1 MGSIYVRINKIT
13 HLNKQTNKQMKSTQ
27 EKLNDY
33 LDRALNIIIS
43 LEQYA
48 SEETAKDI
56 EALFQELKY
65 SDDIDADMEAQD
77 FDTFGTN
84 KI

>member
-1 MGSIYVRINKIT
+1 MNIE
-13 HLNKQTNKQMKSTQ
+13 Q
-27 EKLNDY
+27 LNDC
-33 LDRALNIIIS
+33 LDKALNIIIS

-48 SEETAKDI
+48 SEDTAQDI

-65 SDDIDADMEAQD
+65 SYDINADMEAQD
-77 FDTFGTN
+77 FDVFGQN

>member
-1 MGSIYVRINKIT
+1 MKIE
-13 HLNKQTNKQMKSTQ
+13 Q
-27 EKLNDY
+27 LNDC

-56 EALFQELKY
+56 EALFQEIKY
-65 SDDIDADMEAQD
+65 ADDIDADMEAQD
-77 FDTFGTN
+77 FDKFGTN

>member
-1 MGSIYVRINKIT
+1 
-13 HLNKQTNKQMKSTQ
+13 MKSTQ

-43 LEQYA
+43 LEEYA
-48 SEETAKDI
+48 SEQTTKDI
-56 EALFQELKY
+56 EALFQEIKY
-65 SDDIDADMEAQD
+65 ADDIDADIEAQD

>member
-1 MGSIYVRINKIT
+1 MTTKQ
-13 HLNKQTNKQMKSTQ
+13 LN
-27 EKLNDY
+27 EY

-43 LEQYA
+43 LEEYA
-48 SEETAKDI
+48 SEETARDI

-65 SDDIDADMEAQD
+65 IDDINADMEAQD
-77 FDTFGTN
+77 FDIFGEN

>member
-1 MGSIYVRINKIT
+1 
-13 HLNKQTNKQMKSTQ
+13 MKSTQ

-56 EALFQELKY
+56 EALFQEIKY
-65 SDDIDADMEAQD
+65 ADNIDADMEAQD
-77 FDTFGTN
+77 YETFGNN

>member
-1 MGSIYVRINKIT
+1 MISP
-13 HLNKQTNKQMKSTQ
+13 Q
-27 EKLNDY
+27 EKLNSY

-43 LEQYA
+43 LEEYA
-48 SEETAKDI
+48 SEETARDI
-56 EALFQELKY
+56 EALFQEIKY

-77 FDTFGTN
+77 YDRFGEH

>member
-1 MGSIYVRINKIT
+1 MISP
-13 HLNKQTNKQMKSTQ
+13 Q
-27 EKLNDY
+27 EKLKSY

-43 LEQYA
+43 LEEYA
-48 SEETAKDI
+48 SEETARDI
-56 EALFQELKY
+56 EALFQEIKY

-77 FDTFGTN
+77 YDRFGEH

>member
-1 MGSIYVRINKIT
+1 
-13 HLNKQTNKQMKSTQ
+13 MKSTK

-56 EALFQELKY
+56 EALFQEIKY

-77 FDTFGTN
+77 FDTFGQN

>member
-1 MGSIYVRINKIT
+1 
-13 HLNKQTNKQMKSTQ
+13 MKSTQ

-33 LDRALNIIIS
+33 LDRSLNIIIS

-56 EALFQELKY
+56 EALFQEIKY
-65 SDDIDADMEAQD
+65 ADDIDADMEAQD
-77 FDTFGTN
+77 FETFGTN

>member
-1 MGSIYVRINKIT
+1 MKIE
-13 HLNKQTNKQMKSTQ
+13 Q
-27 EKLNDY
+27 LNDC

-56 EALFQELKY
+56 EALFQEIKY
-65 SDDIDADMEAQD
+65 SDDINADMEAQD

>member
-1 MGSIYVRINKIT
+1 
-13 HLNKQTNKQMKSTQ
+13 MKSTQ

-48 SEETAKDI
+48 SEDTSKDI
-56 EALFQELKY
+56 EALFQEIKY
-65 SDDIDADMEAQD
+65 ADDIDADMEAQD
-77 FDTFGTN
+77 YETFGNN

>member
-1 MGSIYVRINKIT
+1 
-13 HLNKQTNKQMKSTQ
+13 MKTEQ
-27 EKLNDY
+27 LNDC

-43 LEQYA
+43 LEEYA
-48 SEETAKDI
+48 SEQTAKDI

-65 SDDIDADMEAQD
+65 SNDIDADMEAQD
-77 FDTFGTN
+77 FDKFGQN

>member
-1 MGSIYVRINKIT
+1 
-13 HLNKQTNKQMKSTQ
+13 MKSTQ

-43 LEQYA
+43 LEEYA

-65 SDDIDADMEAQD
+65 SNDIDSEIESLNADMEAQN
-77 FDTFGTN
+77 FDKFGTN

>member
-1 MGSIYVRINKIT
+1 
-13 HLNKQTNKQMKSTQ
+13 MKSTQ

-65 SDDIDADMEAQD
+65 SDDIDADIEAQD

>member
-1 MGSIYVRINKIT
+1 MKIEQ
-13 HLNKQTNKQMKSTQ
+13 LNVC
-27 EKLNDY
+27 

>member
-1 MGSIYVRINKIT
+1 MKIE
-13 HLNKQTNKQMKSTQ
+13 Q
-27 EKLNDY
+27 LNDC

-77 FDTFGTN
+77 FDKFGQN

>member
-1 MGSIYVRINKIT
+1 MILYFNLLNSLIT
-13 HLNKQTNKQMKSTQ
+13 MKSTQ

-56 EALFQELKY
+56 EALFQEIKY
-65 SDDIDADMEAQD
+65 IDDINADMEAQD
-77 FDTFGTN
+77 YETFGNN

>member
-1 MGSIYVRINKIT
+1 
-13 HLNKQTNKQMKSTQ
+13 MKSTK
-27 EKLNDY
+27 EKLNNY
-33 LDRALNIIIS
+33 LERALNIIIS

-56 EALFQELKY
+56 EALFQEIEY
-65 SDDIDADMEAQD
+65 ADDIDADMEAQD
-77 FDTFGTN
+77 FDTFGKN

>member
-1 MGSIYVRINKIT
+1 
-13 HLNKQTNKQMKSTQ
+13 MKSTK

-77 FDTFGTN
+77 FDKFGQN

>member
-1 MGSIYVRINKIT
+1 
-13 HLNKQTNKQMKSTQ
+13 MKTEQ
-27 EKLNDY
+27 LNDC

>member
-1 MGSIYVRINKIT
+1 
-13 HLNKQTNKQMKSTQ
+13 MKSTK

>member
-1 MGSIYVRINKIT
+1 
-13 HLNKQTNKQMKSTQ
+13 MKTEQ
-27 EKLNDY
+27 LNDC

-43 LEQYA
+43 LEEYA
-48 SEETAKDI
+48 SEQTAKDI

-77 FDTFGTN
+77 FDKFGQN

>member
-1 MGSIYVRINKIT
+1 MTIEQ
-13 HLNKQTNKQMKSTQ
+13 LNV
-27 EKLNDY
+27 Y

-48 SEETAKDI
+48 SEDTAKDI

-77 FDTFGTN
+77 FDVFAEN